1 MSGAR
6 RVPVPALLVLM
17 LSACIADLEPEVGEL
32 RTGICEPEDSD
43 PEHDVSFMED
53 LLPLI
58 ERPGGEGG
66 CSCHTPK
73 SARPIGI
80 ELAGLNLGSPEA
92 LLRGGKMSG
101 DQIVVPGDPCSSI
114 IVQKVSSAPPF
125 GARMPTSGP
134 PYLSP
139 AERNL
144 LADWI
149 AEGAHDN

>member
-1 MSGAR
+1 MSASLR
-6 RVPVPALLVLM
+6 ALFAALPVLA
-17 LSACIADLEPEVGEL
+17 LSACIAELEPEVGEL

-53 LLPLI
+53 LLPLL

-80 ELAGLNLGSPEA
+80 ELTGFNLGSAEA

-101 DQIVVPGDPCSSI
+101 DQIVVPGDPCASI

-134 PYLSP
+134 PYMSP
-139 AERNL
+139 AERTL